1 MSTDGPAF
9 FSRDELLGGL
19 NARRASTIL
28 FAIEARTAHLV
39 ARSKRAMAYY
49 LTERTAQEREREF
62 LLAMAAGRTLPLVP
76 RIQDLE
82 RHAPDWAS
90 LAPADPRLRAA
101 IAELMGKKYVL
112 PEDRVPH
119 LRRALGLDDPA
130 TASAF
135 ESRYR
140 RPIGSIYADRV
151 PAAAKL
157 RWLRARGAAR
167 IEALPPF
174 WMAYALTLTE
184 TIGGGLLVLP
194 IALAGVGPIPG
205 VVLLLVLGLLN
216 MLTIGGLVEAITRNG
231 TMRYGNAY
239 FGRLAGALLGRGGSS
254 SITLTLLVLNV
265 VTFLAYLLAFG
276 AVVGAATGTSAMIW
290 VGVLF
295 AVNLFFLRRRDLDST
310 VATAIVIGAVNIGLL
325 LAISALAV
333 THLSIHNLV
342 AVHLP
347 FVGTH
352 PAGVAVVG
360 LAFGVVLIA
369 YFGHTSAGNVAKIVL
384 ERDPGGRSLLRGA
397 MAATATVIVL
407 YSIAVIAINGAVKAP
422 VLVGY
427 AGTAIKPLADV
438 VGPSVNVVGAVY
450 VTLAIGLGSI
460 YISLGMF
467 NQVREWLP
475 ATVAGAPSPA
485 RGFSGL
491 AARLWQGSWPGMLP
505 AILTF
510 VLVEWLIAKGRASFA
525 APLGLVGTLTLPLLG
540 GIFPMLLLAASR
552 RRGEYVPKSVVR
564 ALAGP
569 ATIAGVAIVFFA
581 AILVQGFVVWQRP
594 GERVLAALAAGLMLV
609 VIWLAWRRGSFRSQS
624 VIEVRR
630 EPSGAGMLT
639 VTVCGSPA
647 ATSIR
652 VAENGSQR
660 EIRGSG
666 SRLHRFD
673 AVRWVSFQLP
683 PSATRQLKVWVHA
696 VTPEG
701 DSEPIAATVS
711 LEPGADGKRI
721 RAGDSDGVVHLELL
735 DPAPRVHVTLE
746 GTGGG

>member
-49 LTERTAQEREREF
+49 LTERTAQEREQEF
-62 LLAMAAGRTLPLVP
+62 LLAMAAGRALPLVP

-82 RHAPDWAS
+82 RQAPDWAS
-90 LAPADPRLRAA
+90 LVPADPRLRAA
-101 IAELMGKKYVL
+101 IADMIGKKYVV
-112 PEDRVPH
+112 PEDLVPH
-119 LRRALGLDDPA
+119 LRGALGLAEPA
-130 TASAF
+130 TAAAF
-135 ESRYR
+135 ETQFR
-140 RPIGSIYADRV
+140 RPLGSIYADRV
-151 PAAAKL
+151 PPGEKL
-157 RWLRARGAAR
+157 RWFRSQNAAR
-167 IEALPPF
+167 LEALPPF

-205 VVLLLVLGLLN
+205 VILLLVLGLLN

-239 FGRLAGALLGRGGSS
+239 FGRLAGSLLGRGGSS

-276 AVVGAATGTSAMIW
+276 AVVGAATGTSAMVW

-295 AVNLFFLRRRDLDST
+295 VVNLFFLRRRDLDST
-310 VATAIVIGAVNIGLL
+310 VATAIVIGAVNVGLL
-325 LAISALAV
+325 LAISALGLA
-333 THLSIHNLV
+333 HLSARNLFTI
-342 AVHLP
+342 HLP
-347 FVGTH
+347 FTGAH

-369 YFGHTSAGNVAKIVL
+369 YFGHTSTGNVAKIVL

-407 YSIAVIAINGAVKAP
+407 YSIAVIAINGAVRGPA
-422 VLVGY
+422 LTGY

-438 VGPSVNVVGAVY
+438 AGPAVNVVGAVY

-475 ATVAGAPSPA
+475 ATVAGGPGPA
-485 RGFSGL
+485 GGLGGL
-491 AARLWQGSWPGMLP
+491 AARFRRSSWLGMLP
-505 AILTF
+505 AIFTF
-510 VLVEWLIAKGRASFA
+510 VLVEWLIATGRASFA

-552 RRGEYVPKSVVR
+552 RRGEYVPQSTVGV
-564 ALAGP
+564 LAGP
-569 ATIAGVAIVFFA
+569 AAIAGVAVVFFA
-581 AILVQGFVVWQRP
+581 AIIVQGFVVWQRP
-594 GERVLAALAAGLMLV
+594 GERVLAAVAAGLMLV
-609 VIWLAWRRGSFRSQS
+609 VVWLAWRRGSFRSRS

-630 EPSGAGMLT
+630 EASGAGMLT
-639 VTVCGSPA
+639 VTACGRPA
-647 ATSIR
+647 HASIR

-660 EIRGSG
+660 EVRGSE
-666 SRLHRFD
+666 SRLDRFD
-673 AVRWVSFQLP
+673 AVRWASFELP
-683 PSATRQLKVWVHA
+683 PSDARQLKVWVHG

-701 DSEPIAATVS
+701 DSEPIAAIVS
-711 LEPGADGKRI
+711 LQPAADGEGTRVGE
-721 RAGDSDGVVHLELL
+721 GDGAVHLELL
-735 DPAPRVHVTLE
+735 DLPPTVRVTLE
-746 GTGGG
+746 DAGGE